1 MLVKSKILRDTI
13 LLTAMQLLLDTSALL
28 LNAFITRRLGA
39 SAIGI
44 LTLMQESFQ
53 TAMHFCARAVSF
65 QRSLASPIQTLTV
78 FFCTE

>member
-44 LTLMQESFQ
+44 LTLMGSFL
-53 TAMHFCARAVSF
+53 M
-65 QRSLASPIQTLTV
+65 LAGVISNGNAFL
-78 FFCTE
+78 CTSRLIS